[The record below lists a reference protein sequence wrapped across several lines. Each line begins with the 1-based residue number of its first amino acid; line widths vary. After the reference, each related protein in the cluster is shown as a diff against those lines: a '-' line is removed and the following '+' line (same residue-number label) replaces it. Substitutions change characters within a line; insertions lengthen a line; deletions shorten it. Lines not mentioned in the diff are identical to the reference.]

1 MYSTL
6 IIENMK
12 EFLSKELEQINKDLD
27 GNLDFGQAY
36 MLGQKNVI
44 EYVLNS
50 IDIGKEDEK
59 R

>member
-50 IDIGKEDEK
+50 IDIGKEDK
-59 R
+59 